1 VTAIPDLAP
10 VSARR
15 AAAALVAHP
24 LRPRLVALAREPAS
38 ATELAGRVG
47 LSRQRVNY
55 HVRQLARSGLLRRAG
70 QVRKRNLIE
79 QRYQATAR
87 AYVLA
92 PEILGPL
99 AATGHT
105 ADDAFSA
112 ARLVALAVEA
122 QVDVSHAVHQAAAKG
137 QRLATLSIASDIR
150 FTTAG
155 ERQAFT
161 DALLAAVTDVVGR
174 FSSPYHTVAGNPGSG
189 RPFKLFVACYPAR
202 TRHTPGRAPG
212 TSRTS

>member
-1 VTAIPDLAP
+1 MFSVSP
-10 VSARR
+10 VSDIASLADRR
-15 AAAALVAHP
+15 SAAALLAHP

-47 LSRQRVNY
+47 LPRQRVNY

-99 AATGHT
+99 AASAHT
-105 ADDAFSA
+105 PEDALSA
-112 ARLVALAVEA
+112 ARLVALAAEA
-122 QVDVSHAVHQAAAKG
+122 QTSVARAMRVSAARG
-137 QRLATLSIASDIR
+137 QRLATLSIAADIR
-150 FTTAG
+150 FESAA

-161 DALLAAVTDVVGR
+161 EALQAAITAVVGR
-174 FSSPYHTVAGNPGSG
+174 HTSSATTGSGQPGAG
-189 RPFKLFVACYPAR
+189 RPFKLLVACYPSS
-202 TRHTPGRAPG
+202 PLD
-212 TSRTS
+212 SQDKSQS